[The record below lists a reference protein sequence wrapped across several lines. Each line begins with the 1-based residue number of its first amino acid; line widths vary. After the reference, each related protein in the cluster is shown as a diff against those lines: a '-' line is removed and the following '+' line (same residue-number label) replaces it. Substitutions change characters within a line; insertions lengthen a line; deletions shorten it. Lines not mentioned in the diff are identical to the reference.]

1 MLNEYKQLHHIDV
14 VGAQDATSISCQ
26 ENKKALRA
34 VNLIKENRCSKI
46 KVKTCADGSCQRI
59 YIPGEEA
66 TPPII
71 TQEVLIYIVL
81 VDAHAGRAVMNF
93 DVPGAYFQASLL
105 DDKVLHMKL
114 KGEFVDIMCK
124 VNPEYE
130 IVLIYEK
137 FKKVI
142 YVLISKAIYGMI
154 KSALLW
160 YELISTT
167 LFYSG
172 FKLNPHEQWIAN
184 KVID

>member
-1 MLNEYKQLHHIDV
+1 
-14 VGAQDATSISCQ
+14 
-26 ENKKALRA
+26 
-34 VNLIKENRCSKI
+34 
-46 KVKTCADGSCQRI
+46 
-59 YIPGEEA
+59 
-66 TPPII
+66 
-71 TQEVLIYIVL
+71 
-81 VDAHAGRAVMNF
+81 
-93 DVPGAYFQASLL
+93 
-105 DDKVLHMKL
+105 MKFE
-114 KGEFVDIMCK
+114 GEFVDIMCK

-172 FKLNPHEQWIAN
+172 FKLNPHEQ
-184 KVID
+184 